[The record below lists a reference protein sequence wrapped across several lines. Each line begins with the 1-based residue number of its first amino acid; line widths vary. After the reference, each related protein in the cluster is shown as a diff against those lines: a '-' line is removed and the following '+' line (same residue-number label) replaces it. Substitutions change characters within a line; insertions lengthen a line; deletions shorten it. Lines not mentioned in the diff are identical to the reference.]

1 MKLLSKTTCLT
12 ETRTTE
18 DCRGVPLTLQYRLV
32 HSQEDPVQYGVQ
44 IEALRAGEETSACV
58 PDITASREKAE
69 RLLFL
74 LADGTLTPET
84 LRDVVLDLLEGGD
97 F

>member
-1 MKLLSKTTCLT
+1 MKLETKNTILA

-18 DCRGVPLTLQYRLV
+18 DCRGRRLELQYRLV
-32 HSQEDPVQYGVQ
+32 CAQEEPTQYGVR
-44 IEALRAGEETSACV
+44 IKALCAGEETSACI